1 MSHLEE
7 MMNKKLF
14 RRGPIVWRTF
24 KLDNS
29 AQPVNEV
36 NASLTERIEH
46 AGHALTAKDLAHLL
60 NVSAITLFKHC
71 KAGRIPCFRIG
82 TSVRF
87 EPIAVARWLKGKLN
101 V

>member
-1 MSHLEE
+1 MTTRSTD
-7 MMNKKLF
+7 
-14 RRGPIVWRTF
+14 RRTVQTQDGAVTALP
-24 KLDNS
+24 
-29 AQPVNEV
+29 
-36 NASLTERIEH
+36 ERIEQ

-87 EPIAVARWLKGKLN
+87 EPTAVARWLRGKLN